1 MPADRPTIVFPRR
14 PVEPL
19 RSLSRRISV
28 ALGVV
33 LLIALL
39 TYFGRDGYRDA
50 TGTPITLL
58 DAIYYSTVTVT
69 TTGYG
74 DIYPASPAARAVTAF
89 IVTPARVVFLI
100 VLVGTTLAVLT
111 ERFREAAA
119 EANWRRRVRN
129 HIIVAGYGTKGRGA
143 VQSLIASG
151 TAMNRIVAVD
161 GNEHALADARDA
173 GIATIRGDATRTAV
187 LTEAMVEQAASVIV
201 TCGSDDTATLVTLT
215 ARERNPNVT
224 IVAAAKEAE
233 NAHLLRQSGAS
244 TVIVSSEAAG
254 RLLGLATSE
263 PQAVAVLEDLIGA
276 GVGLHLAERPAQPDE
291 VGGPPRSGPGELP
304 LAVVRGAERIA
315 FDDARFGTLCPGD
328 IVVVLLSE

>member
-1 MPADRPTIVFPRR
+1 MPADRPSIIFPRR
-14 PVEPL
+14 RVAPL
-19 RSLSRRISV
+19 RSISTRV
-28 ALGVV
+28 GIALGVV

-50 TGTPITLL
+50 TGGPISLL

-74 DIYPASPAARAVTAF
+74 DIYPASPSARAITAF

-111 ERFREAAA
+111 ERFREAIT
-119 EANWRRRVRN
+119 ESNWRRRVRN
-129 HIIVAGYGTKGRGA
+129 HTIVAGYGTKGRGA
-143 VQSLIASG
+143 VQSLVASG
-151 TAMNRIVAVD
+151 TPISDIVAID
-161 GNEHALADARDA
+161 IADQALQEARDA
-173 GIATIRGDATRTAV
+173 GVATIRGDATRTAV
-187 LTEAMVEQAASVIV
+187 LGEAMVQHAASVVV

-215 ARERNPNVT
+215 ARERNPTVM

-233 NAHLLRQSGAS
+233 NAHLLRQSGAT

-263 PQAVAVLEDLIGA
+263 PRAVEVLEDLIGA
-276 GVGLHLAERPAQPDE
+276 GVGLHLAERPVVAEE
-291 VGGPPRSGPGELP
+291 VGGPPRPRPDELP
-304 LAVVRGAERIA
+304 VAIVRDGERIA
-315 FDDARFGTLCPGD
+315 FDDARFRSLRPGD
-328 IVVVLLSE
+328 VVIVMLSA